1 MTAAIRN
8 QGWVE
13 IFADPIPLPPD
24 LAGFADRVGRLE
36 REHETAGH
44 LYLKQDVLAEK
55 RKGEPYGKPYEVL
68 EINAVTVDPSGE
80 VTEYV
85 QAIYENEARHQLGA
99 GLFRLRGIDY
109 DIVWLD
115 DAKAAAVL
123 AEFF

>member
-1 MTAAIRN
+1 MEFFRRRK
-8 QGWVE
+8 
-13 IFADPIPLPPD
+13 IFADPIPLPSD
-24 LAGFADRVGRLE
+24 LTGFADKVGRLE
-36 REHETAGH
+36 HEHETAGY

-55 RKGEPYGKPYEVL
+55 HKGEPYGKPYEVL

-85 QAIYENEARHQLGA
+85 QAIYDEAEAQHQLTA
-99 GLFRLRGIDY
+99 GLFRLRGTDY
-109 DIVWLD
+109 NIVWLD